1 MSSLGF
7 SIGVVFIRFFSD
19 TTSLAFIINL
29 QSIVVFSSFILQLGL
44 RAALRV
50 HIYSGR
56 LLLARRSSESLYILL
71 LFISLLG
78 FFTEVY
84 IDTFYFIAL
93 SCLLSIVTLRLTIS
107 IAKNNFR
114 TIFGYSFLNFIV
126 TISSSLLVIL
136 IKDLN
141 FSSYIIEIS
150 SILLLLL
157 LYSPIKW
164 KALLRHFGKILKV
177 YWGAQSYQLGSCVVA
192 LFVFLLTQTAVVQF
206 KGDDLIA
213 YSDALILSGLLVMLI
228 GKAMLLF
235 EKNIYGSE
243 GNQYG
248 LYVFILCLQI
258 CICFLFSTF
267 LYFYYN
273 VSWTIMFSVIFVLLS
288 RTSAGYIVQ
297 YVEKNRRLLN
307 IVSGVFFVLYTS
319 VYLTDLKELSIGYH
333 FFPVF
338 VYLLIGFL
346 LLKNVGLKNKAFT
359 ERC

>member
-7 SIGVVFIRFFSD
+7 SLGAVFIRFFSD
-19 TTSLAFIINL
+19 TISLAFIINL
-29 QSIVVFSSFILQLGL
+29 QSIVVFSSFILQFGL

-56 LLLARRSSESLYILL
+56 LLLAKRSSESLYVLMLL
-71 LFISLLG
+71 ISLLG
-78 FFTEVY
+78 FFIEVY
-84 IDTFYFIAL
+84 IDTFYFISL
-93 SCLLSIVTLRLTIS
+93 SCLLSIVTLKLTIS
-107 IAKNNFR
+107 IAKNTFR
-114 TIFGYSFLNFIV
+114 TIFGYSLLNFIV

-136 IKDLN
+136 IKDLK

-150 SILLLLL
+150 SITLLLL
-157 LYSPIKW
+157 LYSSINW
-164 KALLRHFGKILKV
+164 RALLRHFRKILKV

-243 GNQYG
+243 DNQYA

-258 CICFLFSTF
+258 CICAVFSTF

-288 RTSAGYIVQ
+288 RTSAGYVVQ
-297 YVEKNRRLLN
+297 YVEKNRWLLN
-307 IVSGVFFVLYTS
+307 IVSGIFFILYAL
-319 VYLTDLKELSIGYH
+319 VYFTNLKELNIGYH
-333 FFPVF
+333 FYPVF

-346 LLKNVGLKNKAFT
+346 LLKNIDLKNKAFT